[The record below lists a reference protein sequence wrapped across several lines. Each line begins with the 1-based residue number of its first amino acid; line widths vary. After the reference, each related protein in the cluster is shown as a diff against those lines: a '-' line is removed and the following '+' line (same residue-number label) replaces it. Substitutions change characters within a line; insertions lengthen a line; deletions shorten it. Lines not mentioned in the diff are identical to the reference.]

1 MPAPITTASQLGVE
15 ELVELGAPLELEL
28 LVELGL
34 PLEPAALELS
44 LEPLALELLL
54 ELLGAGALGT
64 GGREAGCDLR
74 GWGTGQKP
82 PAPTG
87 SANTFVNWLS

>member
-1 MPAPITTASQLGVE
+1 MPAPITTASQLGGE
-15 ELVELGAPLELEL
+15 KLVELEL
-28 LVELGL
+28 LVALGL
-34 PLEPAALELS
+34 L
-44 LEPLALELLL
+44 LEPLALELLV

-74 GWGTGQKP
+74 GWGTGKKP

-87 SANTFVNWLS
+87 SAHPEAARSLLPRAS